1 MMHVVFAG
9 HDDDGLRT
17 HLEDEGGDV
26 ATVEDIATRPALEE
40 AGIVDA
46 DLFVLTDVDQATA
59 VPIAKDLNEDL
70 EVVIYS
76 RDSLPEFASAQVD
89 LAVDPD
95 LLGPDAVAE
104 ELSGNGN

>member
-1 MMHVVFAG
+1 MKVVFAG
-9 HDDDGLRT
+9 HDDDGL
-17 HLEDEGGDV
+17 LERLEGEGNEV
-26 ATVEDIATRPALEE
+26 TFVEDIATRPALEE

-46 DLFVLTDVDQATA
+46 DLFVLTDVGQATA
-59 VPIAKDLNEDL
+59 VPIAKDLNDGL
-70 EVVIYS
+70 RVVIYS

-104 ELSGNGN
+104 ELSGAA

>member
-1 MMHVVFAG
+1 MKVVFAG
-9 HDDDGLRT
+9 HDDDGLVER
-17 HLEDEGGDV
+17 LEVEGNEV
-26 ATVEDIATRPALEE
+26 TLVEDIATRPALEE

-46 DLFVLTDVDQATA
+46 DLFVLTDVGQATA
-59 VPIAKDLNEDL
+59 VPIAKDLNEGL
-70 EVVIYS
+70 RVVIYS

-104 ELSGNGN
+104 ELTGGA